1 MKRYKKYYIFVVLVL
16 MLTVSANDM
25 VFAAES
31 SVFCENTEVICMG
44 ETSNSTVTPRLMYD
58 RTFTAKYTTGNNVL
72 KVTAYAT
79 VRDETANSSG
89 FYITGFKSITVTKV
103 SGWQNVSDGEI
114 KSITYANNHQ
124 QAVVKFTFKGIKEP
138 EYFKINH
145 AKTLD
150 NHITISNYTN
160 NKKNLSL

>member
-58 RTFTAKYTTGNNVL
+58 RTFTAKYTTGNDVL

-124 QAVVKFTFKGIKEP
+124 QAVVKFTFKGSIGSGYKD
-138 EYFKINH
+138 YSGIVTF
-145 AKTLD
+145 
-150 NHITISNYTN
+150 
-160 NKKNLSL
+160 NL